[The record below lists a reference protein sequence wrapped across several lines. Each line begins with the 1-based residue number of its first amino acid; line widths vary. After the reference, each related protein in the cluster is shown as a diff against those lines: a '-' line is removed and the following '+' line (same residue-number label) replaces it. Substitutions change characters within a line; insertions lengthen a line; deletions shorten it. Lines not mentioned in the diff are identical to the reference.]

1 MKPSLTKNW
10 THGYLY
16 LKRGF
21 NSACMEEVK
30 RVNSPIQMLKE
41 RYNLHGVLYKDLDPS
56 LEVVFQRYLGQ
67 ITIHKI
73 S

>member
-1 MKPSLTKNW
+1 
-10 THGYLY
+10 
-16 LKRGF
+16 
-21 NSACMEEVK
+21 MEEGK
-30 RVNSPIQMLKE
+30 KVNSPIQMLKE
-41 RYNLHGVLYKDLDPS
+41 RCNLHGVLYKDLDPS